1 VLAKPYHQSHFVAP
15 KMLTNGFFK
24 SRTSIKNGLVFY
36 NQKQPRINSL
46 LLDIISP
53 SKTLSTAKTTPFYA
67 GFT

>member
-1 VLAKPYHQSHFVAP
+1 
-15 KMLTNGFFK
+15 MLTNGFFK